1 MLPALDRCYTK
12 TVYPLQT
19 DNPLKKYVTS
29 TCVYLSKEGK
39 CQLNGCIKNYG
50 KVKECDI

>member
-1 MLPALDRCYTK
+1 MLPAPDKCYEK

>member
-1 MLPALDRCYTK
+1 MLPAPDKCYEK

-29 TCVYLSKEGK
+29 TCVYFKDHK
-39 CQLNGCIKNYG
+39 CQLNGCIKNFQ
-50 KVKECDI
+50 KESEI